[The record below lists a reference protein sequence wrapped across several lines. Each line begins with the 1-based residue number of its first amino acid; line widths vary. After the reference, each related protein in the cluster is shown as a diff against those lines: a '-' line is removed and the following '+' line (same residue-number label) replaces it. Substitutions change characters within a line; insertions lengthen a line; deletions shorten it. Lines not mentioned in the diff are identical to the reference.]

1 VSLAPGRAAAIP
13 DPRARR
19 GRRRPAAGRPS
30 GIPAGANPASGIP
43 AGASPA
49 RAIPAAASPAGPAGR
64 EASRAGLRGL
74 RGQIRAGVIP
84 AGAAATPTQETREI
98 REIREIRGAREAPA
112 GAGVT
117 RAIRPGAAATREPA
131 RRRAGRPPSRT

>member
-1 VSLAPGRAAAIP
+1 MSLAPGRAAANP

-49 RAIPAAASPAGPAGR
+49 RAIPAAAIPAAPAER
-64 EASRAGLRGL
+64 EAGGASRAGPRGL
-74 RGQIRAGVIP
+74 RVQIRAGVIP
-84 AGAAATPTQETREI
+84 AGAAVIPTRETRET
-98 REIREIRGAREAPA
+98 RAAREAPA
-112 GAGVT
+112 GRRVT
-117 RAIRPGAAATREPA
+117 RAIRPGAAATREPT
-131 RRRAGRPPSRT
+131 RRRAGCPPSRT